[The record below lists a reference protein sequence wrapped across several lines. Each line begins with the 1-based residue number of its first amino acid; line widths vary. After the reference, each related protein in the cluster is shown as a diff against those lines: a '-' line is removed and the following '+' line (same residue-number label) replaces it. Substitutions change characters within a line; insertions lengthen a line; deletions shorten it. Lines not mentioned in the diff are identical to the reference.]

1 MDKLP
6 NRFHKDSPLRS
17 LLRRVP
23 PIMHIATRSRWS
35 PALQYIPLELMR
47 LWSIPYGLVNVLP
60 HAPLAFPMSL
70 SRKRSE
76 ALTATNWMDGKQATE
91 TAVQE
96 TTSDTADVIQAALSP
111 PCPEH
116 QRRDSSARDSQC

>member
-1 MDKLP
+1 
-6 NRFHKDSPLRS
+6 
-17 LLRRVP
+17 
-23 PIMHIATRSRWS
+23 
-35 PALQYIPLELMR
+35 MR

-60 HAPLAFPMSL
+60 HAPLTFPMSL

-76 ALTATNWMDGKQATE
+76 ALIAQIGWTE
-91 TAVQE
+91 SKRLRRRLQE